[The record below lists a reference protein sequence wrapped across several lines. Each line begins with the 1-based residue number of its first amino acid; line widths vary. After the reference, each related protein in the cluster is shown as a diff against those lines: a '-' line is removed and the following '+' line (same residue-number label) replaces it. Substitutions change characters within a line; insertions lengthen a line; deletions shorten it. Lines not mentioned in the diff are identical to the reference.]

1 MVQYGGQHK
10 STDEFQKA
18 ECNVNIKSANKIGF
32 WCDWSA
38 GDGSVMMIGGGRR
51 SCTRADHGILW
62 CSNKE
67 SSIPVLLVDFMDP
80 LEIINIFLFRTI
92 LELKNVE

>member
-1 MVQYGGQHK
+1 MVQYSGKHK

-51 SCTRADHGILW
+51 SCTRADHAKKAPSQSYLLNLW
-62 CSNKE
+62 
-67 SSIPVLLVDFMDP
+67 I
-80 LEIINIFLFRTI
+80 R
-92 LELKNVE
+92 

>member
-32 WCDWSA
+32 WCDWIA

-51 SCTRADHGILW
+51 SCTRADDRIL
-62 CSNKE
+62 
-67 SSIPVLLVDFMDP
+67 
-80 LEIINIFLFRTI
+80 
-92 LELKNVE
+92 

>member
-38 GDGSVMMIGGGRR
+38 GDGSVMMIGEG
-51 SCTRADHGILW
+51 AV
-62 CSNKE
+62 
-67 SSIPVLLVDFMDP
+67 PVLIMGFYDAQTKKAPSQSYL
-80 LEIINIFLFRTI
+80 LNLWIR
-92 LELKNVE
+92 